1 MTPEQAGQSYAA
13 LRQQRD
19 MGQLPDAQYRAMV
32 GQLVATGADGTAWQ
46 LDADTGQWVAARP
59 LQPVPAPAV
68 PGPSSAAP
76 SIPWRS
82 ILLMMV
88 NPGQVVAQGLGKL
101 SWPFA
106 LSVSGAAFALFFFQT
121 GLDRWHVDKLSAVRC
136 LLLGLLG
143 GVYGTVGIAAI
154 GLVAWALS
162 KLIGGDRPPGWVIRA
177 IALSYSSA
185 LVYATVGL
193 VFNFGFKWNTSLAF
207 GVTGVLWALGPMMAV
222 FRQICKGNRAGSIVL
237 ATICGALV
245 LLGWGALATGS
256 AGR

>member
-1 MTPEQAGQSYAA
+1 MTAEEASQRYVA

-19 MGQLPDAQYRAMV
+19 AGQMPDAQYRQMV
-32 GQLVATGADGTAWQ
+32 AQLAITGADGTAWR
-46 LDADTGQWVAARP
+46 LDADTGQWVAWKPPQARP
-59 LQPVPAPAV
+59 ASIQAAPANR
-68 PGPSSAAP
+68 
-76 SIPWRS
+76 WWS

-88 NPGQVVAQGLGKL
+88 SPGQVLARGLGKI

-106 LSVSGAAFALFFFQT
+106 LGVSGAAFALFFFET
-121 GLDRWHVDKLSAVRC
+121 GLDRLRVNSLSTGGCA
-136 LLLGLLG
+136 LLALVGAL
-143 GVYGTVGIAAI
+143 YGTAGIAGI

-162 KLIGGDRPPGWVIRA
+162 KFIGGDQPPGWVIRA
-177 IALSYSSA
+177 IALSYSSG
-185 LVYATVGL
+185 LVYGAVGL
-193 VFNFGFKWNTSLAF
+193 IFNLVFKWNTSVAF

-222 FRQICKGNRAGSIVL
+222 FRQISKGKIAGSVAL

>member
-1 MTPEQAGQSYAA
+1 MTPEQVSQSYVA

-19 MGQLPDAQYRAMV
+19 LGQLPDAQFRAMV

-46 LDADTGQWVAARP
+46 LDADTGQWVAPRP
-59 LQPVPAPAV
+59 LWPGAVSTVPVPNRAAPAK
-68 PGPSSAAP
+68 
-76 SIPWRS
+76 PWWS

-88 NPGQVVAQGLGKL
+88 NPGQMLTQGLGKV

-121 GLDRWHVDKLSAVRC
+121 GLDRWHVDRLSAVRC

-185 LVYATVGL
+185 LVYAVVGL

-207 GVTGVLWALGPMMAV
+207 GVTGVLWALGPMIAV
-222 FRQICKGNRAGSIVL
+222 FRQISKGNLAGSIVL

>member
-1 MTPEQAGQSYAA
+1 MAIERGYRPVGGVEAA
-13 LRQQRD
+13 Q
-19 MGQLPDAQYRAMV
+19 
-32 GQLVATGADGTAWQ
+32 
-46 LDADTGQWVAARP
+46 
-59 LQPVPAPAV
+59 
-68 PGPSSAAP
+68 AAP
-76 SIPWRS
+76 TPVQAPQALTQTLPANRWWS

-88 NPGQVVAQGLGKL
+88 SPGQVLAKGLGKI

-121 GLDRWHVDKLSAVRC
+121 GLDRTHVNAISTARC
-136 LLLGLLG
+136 GMLALLGAA
-143 GVYGTVGIAAI
+143 YGTAGIAAI

-162 KLIGGDRPPGWVIRA
+162 KFIGGDQPPGWVIRA
-177 IALSYSSA
+177 IALSYSSG
-185 LVYATVGL
+185 LVYGAIGL
-193 VFNFGFKWNTSLAF
+193 VFNLFFKWNTSLAF

-222 FRQICKGNRAGSIVL
+222 FRQISKGKIAGSVAL

>member
-1 MTPEQAGQSYAA
+1 MTPEQASQSYVA

-19 MGQLPDAQYRAMV
+19 AGQLPDAQFRQMV
-32 GQLVATGADGTAWQ
+32 AQMVVTGADGTAWQ
-46 LDADTGQWVAARP
+46 LDADSGQWVVC
-59 LQPVPAPAV
+59 QPPQPAP
-68 PGPSSAAP
+68 PSTKAAP
-76 SIPWRS
+76 ANRWWS

-88 NPGQVVAQGLGKL
+88 SPGQLLAQGLGKI

-106 LSVSGAAFALFFFQT
+106 LTVSGAAFALFFFQT
-121 GLDRWHVDKLSAVRC
+121 GLDRSHVNTLSASRC
-136 LLLGLLG
+136 ALLALLGAG
-143 GVYGTVGIAAI
+143 YGTAGIAAI

-162 KLIGGDRPPGWVIRA
+162 KFIGGDQPPGWVIRA
-177 IALSYSSA
+177 VALSYSSG
-185 LVYATVGL
+185 LVYGAAGL
-193 VFNFGFKWNTSLAF
+193 VFNLVFKWNTSVAF

-222 FRQICKGNRAGSIVL
+222 FRQLSKGKIAGSVVF

>member
-1 MTPEQAGQSYAA
+1 MTPEQASQSYVA

-19 MGQLPDAQYRAMV
+19 SGQLPDAQFRAMV
-32 GQLVATGADGTAWQ
+32 GQLVTTGPDGIAWQ
-46 LDADTGQWVAARP
+46 LDADTGQWMARP
-59 LQPVPAPAV
+59 LQPVPAPAM
-68 PGPSSAAP
+68 AP
-76 SIPWRS
+76 PAKPWWS
-82 ILLMMV
+82 VLLMMV
-88 NPGQVVAQGLGKL
+88 NPGQVLAQGLGKV

-121 GLDRWHVDKLSAVRC
+121 GLDRWHVSSLSAVRC
-136 LLLGLLG
+136 LLLALMGAA
-143 GVYGTVGIAAI
+143 YGTVGIAAI

-162 KLIGGDRPPGWVIRA
+162 KLIGGEQPPGWVIRA

-185 LVYATVGL
+185 LVYAAVGI
-193 VFNFGFKWNTSLAF
+193 VFNLGFKWNTSLAF

-222 FRQICKGNRAGSIVL
+222 FRQLSKGKIAASVVL

-256 AGR
+256 TGR

>member
-1 MTPEQAGQSYAA
+1 MTPEQASQSYAM
-13 LRQQRD
+13 LRRQRD
-19 MGQLPDAQYRAMV
+19 SGQLPDAQFRHMV
-32 GQLVATGADGTAWQ
+32 TQLAITGADGTAWQ
-46 LDADTGQWVAARP
+46 LDADTGQWLPRP
-59 LQPVPAPAV
+59 LQAGPPATQPA
-68 PGPSSAAP
+68 AAK
-76 SIPWRS
+76 PWWS
-82 ILLMMV
+82 VLLMMV
-88 NPGQVVAQGLGKL
+88 NPGPVLAQSMNRI

-121 GLDRWHVDKLSAVRC
+121 GLDRWHANALTGAGC
-136 LLLGLLG
+136 ALLALLGA
-143 GVYGTVGIAAI
+143 VYGTVGIAAV

-162 KLIGGDRPPGWVIRA
+162 KLIGGDQPPGWVIRA

-185 LVYATVGL
+185 LVYAAAGL
-193 VFNFGFKWNTSLAF
+193 AFNLVLKWNTSLAF

-222 FRQICKGNRAGSIVL
+222 FRQISKGKTAGSIVL